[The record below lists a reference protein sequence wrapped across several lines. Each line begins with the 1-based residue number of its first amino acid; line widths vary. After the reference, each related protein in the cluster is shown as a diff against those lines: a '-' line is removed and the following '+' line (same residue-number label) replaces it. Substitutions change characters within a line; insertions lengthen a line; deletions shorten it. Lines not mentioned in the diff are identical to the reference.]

1 MSSLDSHEDSDGRTR
16 PSFADLAT
24 DAIDLVRAAR
34 DLIETEW
41 ALSRQSL
48 RRFAAGA
55 LVFPILAAGLWLA
68 ANGLLIAVLHSFGC
82 GWSGA
87 FAIDVGLQLGI
98 VLTLLRVLQRSLRE
112 MSFPNSRRALEQVKK
127 EFS

>member
-1 MSSLDSHEDSDGRTR
+1 MSSLDSNKDSDGRAR
-16 PSFADLAT
+16 PSFAELAT

-48 RRFAAGA
+48 RRFVAGA

-68 ANGLLIAVLHSFGC
+68 ANGLLIVVLNSFGC

-87 FAIDVGLQLGI
+87 FVIDVGFQLA
-98 VLTLLRVLQRSLRE
+98 VLLALLHMLQRRLRE